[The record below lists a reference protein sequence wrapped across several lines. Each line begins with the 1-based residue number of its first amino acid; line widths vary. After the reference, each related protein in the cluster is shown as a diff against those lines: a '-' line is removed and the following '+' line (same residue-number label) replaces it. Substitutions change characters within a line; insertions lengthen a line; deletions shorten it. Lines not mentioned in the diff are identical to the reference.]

1 MLSLPKK
8 TYTKLFFVFLLL
20 AGIPLAVYG
29 VKLVTNL
36 LPKAAPAPVEI
47 FFNPENSSIPYLG
60 TRSIQLMLDAKT
72 NQIGFTHVELTF
84 DKSKIKLS
92 SEIQT
97 TNKLKTVVQKTSMAE
112 ANSSGRVVIALGLAT
127 QDRGNP
133 PTGVFD
139 LATLVFKS
147 NTSSANQSTSVVID
161 TSKVQIVD
169 IVPNELSFTARNANL
184 TIQIC
189 TPGEKRCSGS
199 VAETCNA
206 NGTDWNRVTCTA
218 DQYCEV
224 GECKNYVCSPGE
236 TRCSV
241 DNPQICSADRKGWGA
256 STNEVVCGGNR
267 FCDAGACVTPGD
279 ANRDGKVDGVD
290 YMIWLNHYNQS
301 TGNGI
306 SDGDFNKSGKVDGLD
321 YVIWLNNYVG

>member
-1 MLSLPKK
+1 MPSLLGK
-8 TYTKLFFVFLLL
+8 TLKRLFFVLLLL
-20 AGIPLAVYG
+20 AGIPLAVYS

-36 LPKAAPAPVEI
+36 FPKAAPETVEI

-72 NQIGFTHVELTF
+72 NQIGFTRVELTF
-84 DKSKIKLS
+84 DTSKIKLN

-97 TNKLKTVVQKTSMAE
+97 TNKLKTVVQKTSMAD
-112 ANSSGRVVIALGLAT
+112 ANSSGRVVIALGLAAE
-127 QDRGNP
+127 DKANP

-147 NTSSANQSTSVVID
+147 NTSSPNQSASIVID
-161 TSKVQIVD
+161 GGKVQIVD
-169 IVPNELSFTARNANL
+169 LVPNELSFTTRSANL

-189 TPGEKRCSGS
+189 SPGEKRCSGNT
-199 VAETCNA
+199 AETCNA
-206 NGTDWNRVTCTA
+206 NGTDWNRVTCTT

-224 GECKNYVCSPGE
+224 GECKNYVCQVGE
-236 TRCSV
+236 TRCSG
-241 DNPQICSADRKGWGA
+241 DNPQICASDRKGWGA
-256 STNEVVCGGNR
+256 STNDAVCGGNR
-267 FCDAGACVTPGD
+267 FCDSGSCVTPGD
-279 ANRDGKVDGVD
+279 ANRDGNVDGQD
-290 YMIWLNHYNQS
+290 YIIWLNHYNQT

-306 SDGDFNKSGKVDGLD
+306 GDGDFNKNGKVDGLD